1 MKWNEEEV
9 KALKKELEAINKNA
23 FRGFE
28 EKKQY
33 MWTVWI
39 EGEEDHR
46 LVNNFLKNSGGSR
59 SPVF

>member
-1 MKWNEEEV
+1 
-9 KALKKELEAINKNA
+9 LKKELEAINKNA

>member
-33 MWTVWI
+33 M
-39 EGEEDHR
+39 
-46 LVNNFLKNSGGSR
+46 
-59 SPVF
+59 